1 MSDFG
6 AVTAGEIVVADWR
19 DAAPKEANKKRPAI
33 VVEAPLFVAAFPSV
47 ILVPLT
53 DDPGLVITGLT
64 VAIAPT
70 AENGCTKPCWA
81 LSYNV
86 TATSK
91 TRLARTPS
99 RITAGQLASIRQQI
113 AVAVGAIEP

>member
-1 MSDFG
+1 
-6 AVTAGEIVVADWR
+6 
-19 DAAPKEANKKRPAI
+19 

>member
-6 AVTAGEIVVADWR
+6 PVRAGDIVVADWR
-19 DAAPKEANKKRPAI
+19 DAAPKEANKQRPAI
-33 VVEAPLFVAAFPSV
+33 VVEAPLFAAAFPNV

-53 DDPGLVITGLT
+53 DDPGLVIPGLT

-81 LSYNV
+81 ISYII

-91 TRLARTPS
+91 SRTF
-99 RITAGQLASIRQQI
+99 RGGLCD
-113 AVAVGAIEP
+113 